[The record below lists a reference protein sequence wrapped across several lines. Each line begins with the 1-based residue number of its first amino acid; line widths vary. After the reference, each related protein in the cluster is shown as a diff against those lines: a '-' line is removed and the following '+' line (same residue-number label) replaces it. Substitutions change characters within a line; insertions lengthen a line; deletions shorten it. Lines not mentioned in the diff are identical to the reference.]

1 MASED
6 VVRSLQS
13 LQRRPPAG
21 ATPPPFLDTI
31 TGPTPQADGTD
42 GYTTGLVAPPGDDLS
57 IPIGSWTLRLVPVDA
72 AGTARIAVRL
82 FFPGGSDDFDRIEV
96 DLARF
101 ELISDPRD
109 LVPADLVTD
118 PYVHLVPNPALGTVR
133 LLGPGLTLV
142 LAGAGLRDVSARFTG
157 ANGGADPRFPSA
169 RFVPPHF
176 LIAGRDLGFA
186 CDEVLLDL
194 NGDIDPENLDDLTGV
209 TSDGTFTGV
218 ILQEL
223 GLFVGDPNEVGT
235 WSGMARV
242 RGFVMRFDPM
252 EITGTFEGELV
263 HAVAPDD
270 PQVAVVVSFLTDS
283 GQRVDAAEVDPTVPA
298 PKAPEVARKVR
309 LVATPNWASVGFQ
322 VKWTL
327 PAGVELENP
336 ERVNQPDLGWM
347 RLPPGA
353 HTFKVDVT
361 DHRVDPVSAQRT
373 VLVQRPPQTPGT
385 ASLNVDLLATVVEPA
400 GGSQAVRLYAPLV
413 PRQPV
418 LLTLDARGG
427 KGDTLTA
434 GCAVPPGWQ
443 VAEPQDQTAN
453 RVADGSFQR
462 LTWTLTTD
470 VTPSE
475 GAVTVTAVLGAET
488 VERRL
493 RYTLRPE
500 TPDGTPELD
509 LIALTDWRPEPGV
522 AAAKAVARDG
532 LAYDTPRY
540 LLGSVPAPP
549 DVLAADT
556 HDELF
561 AETST
566 AFANEAAVPLAN
578 TGGLIEPHLTDAG
591 RLYRLVADIQDV
603 APVQPPSL
611 VVLPEQ
617 APTRDGEDATR
628 PAEKIAALEVAA
640 VTALFPDGRKD
651 FYRPAGV
658 DAGAICFAWNRPDV
672 PVLPDPFDPV
682 HENDGVTAAS
692 LKAEQAQGFADLF
705 RAIDETGD
713 RIARLG
719 LFASASTEGPPQR
732 NLNLS
737 NDRLASARDQLEN
750 PRADLRA
757 AIAELPPERRV
768 DAALIDRASQ
778 RIRGLP
784 ESKRP
789 TAAWGDANPTSIE
802 NPFDRRVFGVI
813 EIAPPAATTPFKRRT
828 YFLVARGA
836 EITPTP
842 PPRLPAPEQHPFRH
856 SVFRSAHV
864 ELELRRNELLRFQIR
879 LELDLERFDEND
891 LDPPGQLNPSDGI
904 MTGFLE
910 LRRNPDPAAS
920 PRYAW
925 ELDLLSD
932 PNDVDGLLA
941 FVKGGTLSPVV
952 ESLGG
957 PLIAMPAMAAAA
969 GGRAGPSTLLVA
981 LGVGTFLQQAGVFD
995 VQVVVW
1001 RGLRLRLQH
1010 GGVRATRFSFALDY
1024 SVKYDI
1030 DVDLAPLGIPLR
1042 METTTPIEVGFRNV
1056 GVEVVGSFDGVTL
1069 FYDPASGFA
1078 VDVGDPG
1085 VFLLG
1090 DGLGRLLRV
1099 DRITFGAGSPLWLEV
1114 ELAFALDTGVFSV
1127 DALRVRLS
1135 LEGDTVLEP
1144 DENGVVHLDETAL
1157 DLDDLRL
1164 QINKL
1169 GVSVDVPG
1177 VLEGSGVLGIKEE
1190 PGGGTT
1196 VEGGL
1201 SLDFDALPVLRGL
1214 DGELRL
1220 FTSADLRAIYLA
1232 LGIDF
1237 SPGLAL
1243 GSTGVA
1249 VYGLHGVLGSN
1260 MGPSRPEPLE
1270 WLRVPPVGV
1279 TSPAKWAAARGAWA
1293 FGAGATL
1300 GTVFDG
1306 GFSLS
1311 LNGTLLL
1318 LLPGPRLVLA
1328 AHANV
1333 LSDRPEIGEAA
1344 GVLATVTLDLENDLI
1359 TAGFDL
1365 AVRIRGLLD
1374 LRVPTEAFF
1383 DLHDASNFYVRF
1395 GQWVPESKR
1404 ITLRIFEL
1412 FDAWGYLQIE
1422 GRGVDNGALD
1432 LDGISIAAGA
1442 RIEITWGKKHVLY
1455 LEAFAEAHAGI
1466 QLAPLYFEGL
1476 VRVGGS
1482 IHAGPFSIGASGELV
1497 AKVRVTAPRFLVLQG
1512 KVCGEIDL
1520 WFTTL
1525 RKCANFEL
1533 GDGDQP
1539 TPRPENPFTEAVA
1552 VDRLTGLPIEVNE
1565 DANVVPIDA
1574 VFHATFTS
1582 DIRDDRT
1589 PPGVSFAPA
1598 SIYRNQASDALFYE
1612 FGLTALAVHRVG
1624 DGDLA
1629 DVTSAWA
1636 PYTLVEASTAPP
1648 SQRTLRILD
1657 WKPTSHPRQ
1666 VDFGSATQSALA
1678 VLIASLC
1685 DPVVPPPRVCA
1696 DFDEEPLGHRSMWML
1711 DQRPLRP
1718 VRVMGPS
1725 ASLGAEA
1732 AAGDG
1737 EALPP
1742 SVVPLVAVDYPG
1754 RQPQVHCLH
1763 LGRPEEGRPLKELL
1777 ELLALDPD
1785 PLRVRERVDKL
1796 IGSVHDVIAGG
1807 VLPDELRALRDAGVV
1822 VIRAPSLVSLDAI
1835 VATPSRFRDDAG
1847 EIAVLD
1853 ADLSFLA
1860 EPVPLGTLP
1869 DVPGHTA
1876 GGTVPGHVVRRFTFA
1891 DPMPPF
1897 AATDPPTACWVV
1909 LRPPAAPVVGGKGQ
1923 EDASFLLEL
1932 CGVMLATWREAAR
1945 AHQDILSTTSQLSTL
1960 SGLVAGEPALLNQPL
1975 LVPGEQYELVGS
1987 LDWARFRSR
1996 EAAEPDGTSQDEG
2009 GPFTVRSRR
2018 FVADP
2023 ESPRD
2028 LTRHIRDHDPF
2039 DEDQPHFTGEP
2050 LLLRY
2055 ASPAVDRI
2063 YAAYGEQLVI
2073 RAKSDAAGHVLVQPT
2088 SASAG
2093 TTFAPL
2099 GPVEEELLASL
2110 DAISGACL
2118 PGVWIHLFPRTLH
2131 TVREPLLPNNAYTVS
2146 LLARPQSEPGPLT
2159 GPAWERVLEEAFEAG
2174 GFVYRFDLRTSRWTD
2189 FAAQL
2194 ASYEAAAV
2202 GDLFAEDP
2210 AALAAA
2216 VAGLPGGAVLRSDAV
2231 ADELSRSLAGGP
2243 MLIPAQ
2249 PEVMRLWVPDGAG
2262 WSCAGLLVDGPEPL
2276 VRRRLREDGGV
2287 EERIALD
2294 ARSTSSPAAPFSA
2307 GSPLPGLRLA
2317 AGARGARVF
2326 VLFEPTVLGADGAIV
2341 VRLHDRGASTATGP
2355 GSDHEL
2361 AVAVGA
2367 VPPALVELV
2376 G

>member
-6 VVRSLQS
+6 VVRSLQG
-13 LQRRPPAG
+13 LQRRPPPG
-21 ATPPPFLDTI
+21 ATPPPFVETI
-31 TGPTPQADGTD
+31 AGPTPQPDGTD
-42 GYTTGLVAPPGDDLS
+42 LYTTGLVAPPGTDMS

-72 AGTARIAVRL
+72 AGSARIAVRM

-109 LVPADLVTD
+109 LVPADLVAD

-142 LAGAGLRDVSARFTG
+142 LAGAGLTDVSARFTG

-176 LIAGRDLGFA
+176 LIAGSDVGLA

-194 NGDIDPENLDDLTGV
+194 NREIDPANLDDLTGV
-209 TSDGTFTGV
+209 ASDGTFTGV
-218 ILQEL
+218 LLQEF
-223 GLFVGDPNEVGT
+223 GVFVGDPNEVGT

-242 RGFVMRFDPM
+242 HDFVMRFDPM

-283 GQRVDAAEVDPTVPA
+283 GQRVNAAEVDPTVPA

-322 VKWTL
+322 VKWTP

-353 HTFKVDVT
+353 HTFRVDVT

-373 VLVQRPPQTPGT
+373 VLVQHPPQTPAPGG
-385 ASLNVDLLATVVEPA
+385 LKVDLVATVVEPA

-427 KGDTLTA
+427 TGDTLTA
-434 GCAVPPGWQ
+434 GCAVPAGWQ
-443 VAEPQDQTAN
+443 VAEPQDQTAS
-453 RVADGSFQR
+453 RIPDDSFQR
-462 LTWTLTTD
+462 LTWTLTTGL
-470 VTPSE
+470 TPSE

-493 RYTLRPE
+493 RYTLRAE

-509 LIALTDWRPEPGV
+509 LIALTDWRPEPAV
-522 AAAKAVARDG
+522 AAAKAVAHDG
-532 LAYDTPRY
+532 LAYDTPEY

-566 AFANEAAVPLAN
+566 AFANEAAAQLAN
-578 TGGLIEPHLTDAG
+578 TGGLIEPHLADSG
-591 RLYRLVADIQDV
+591 RLYRLVANVPQ
-603 APVQPPSL
+603 VQPMQAPSL
-611 VVLPEQ
+611 VVFPEQ
-617 APTRDGEDATR
+617 APTGGDATT
-628 PAEKIAALEVAA
+628 PSAQTDPLEVAA
-640 VTALFPDGRKD
+640 VTALFPDGRRT
-651 FYRPAGV
+651 FYRPAGFP
-658 DAGAICFAWNRPDV
+658 AGPIRFAWDRADV
-672 PVLPDPFDPV
+672 PVRADLFDSD
-682 HENDGVTAAS
+682 HENPGVTAAS
-692 LKAEQAQGFADLF
+692 LSAEQAQGFADLF

-719 LFASASTEGPPQR
+719 LFASASTEGRQQH
-732 NLNLS
+732 NLDLS
-737 NDRLASARDQLEN
+737 DARLASATDQLQN
-750 PRADLRA
+750 PGPALHA
-757 AIAELPPERRV
+757 AIAALPSEHRV
-768 DAALIDRASQ
+768 DPALIDRAAQ
-778 RIRGLP
+778 RIRDLP
-784 ESKRP
+784 ASKRV
-789 TAAWGDANPTSIE
+789 TAAWGEANPTSNQ

-813 EIAPPAATTPFKRRT
+813 EIAPPSATASFKRRT
-828 YFLVARGA
+828 YFLVAPGA

-891 LDPPGQLNPSDGI
+891 LEPPTQLNPSDGI

-952 ESLGG
+952 EALGG
-957 PLIAMPAMAAAA
+957 PLIAMPAMAAAV

-981 LGVGTFLQQAGVFD
+981 LAAGTFLQQQGVFD

-1010 GGVRATRFSFALDY
+1010 GGARATRFSFALDY

-1030 DVDLAPLGIPLR
+1030 DVDLTSLGIPLR
-1042 METTTPIEVGFRNV
+1042 METTTPIEIGFRNV
-1056 GVEVVGSFDGVTL
+1056 GVEVVGRFDGVTL

-1099 DRITFGAGSPLWLEV
+1099 DRVTLGDASPLWLEV

-1127 DALRVRLS
+1127 DALRIRLS

-1177 VLEGSGVLGIKEE
+1177 VIQGSGVLGIREE

-1201 SLDFDALPVLRGL
+1201 SLDFESLPVLRGL

-1220 FTSADLRAIYLA
+1220 FTSGDLRALYLG

-1260 MGPSRPEPLE
+1260 MAPSRPEPLE
-1270 WLRVPPVGV
+1270 WLRLPPVGV
-1279 TSPAKWAAARGAWA
+1279 TAAEKWAAARGAWA

-1318 LLPGPRLVLA
+1318 LVPGPRLVLA

-1344 GVLATVTLDLENDLI
+1344 GVLATATLDLENDLI

-1365 AVRIRGLLD
+1365 AVTISGLLE

-1383 DLHDASNFYVRF
+1383 DLEDASNFYVRF

-1422 GRGVDNGALD
+1422 GRGVHNGALD

-1442 RIEITWGKKHVLY
+1442 RIEITWGRKHVLY

-1482 IHAGPFSIGASGELV
+1482 LHAGPFSLGASGELV
-1497 AKVRVTAPRFLVLQG
+1497 ARVRVTAPRFLVLQG

-1525 RKCANFEL
+1525 RKCAKFEL

-1539 TPRPENPFTEAVA
+1539 TPRPENPFSEAVA
-1552 VDRLTGLPIEVNE
+1552 IDRLTGLPVEANE
-1565 DANVVPIDA
+1565 AGDVVVPLDA

-1589 PPGVSFAPA
+1589 PPGISFADP

-1612 FGLTALAVHRVG
+1612 FGLTALAVHRIG
-1624 DGDLA
+1624 DGDLTG
-1629 DVTSAWA
+1629 VTSAWA

-1657 WKPTSHPRQ
+1657 WKPTAHPRQ
-1666 VDFGSATQSALA
+1666 VDFGSATESALA
-1678 VLIASLC
+1678 VLVASLC
-1685 DPVVPPPRVCA
+1685 DPIVPPPRVCA
-1696 DFDEEPLGHRSMWML
+1696 DFDEEPLGHRSTWVL

-1718 VRVMGPS
+1718 VRVVGPS

-1732 AAGDG
+1732 AAADG

-1742 SVVPLVAVDYPG
+1742 RVVPLVAVDYPR
-1754 RQPQVHCLH
+1754 RQPQAHCLH
-1763 LGRPEEGRPLKELL
+1763 LGRPEKGRPLL
-1777 ELLALDPD
+1777 ELLDRLALDAD
-1785 PLRVRERVDKL
+1785 PVRVREQTDKL
-1796 IGSVHDVIAGG
+1796 IGSVQDMIAGG
-1807 VLPDELRALRDAGVV
+1807 ALPDELRALRDAGVV
-1822 VIRAPSLVSLDAI
+1822 LLRVPSLVSLEAI
-1835 VATPSRFRDDAG
+1835 VATPRRFHGDAG

-1853 ADLSFLA
+1853 GALDFLA
-1860 EPVPLGTLP
+1860 GPVPLGTLP
-1869 DVPGHTA
+1869 EVPGHTT
-1876 GGTVPGHVVRRFTFA
+1876 GGTVPGHVVRRFAFA
-1891 DPMPPF
+1891 EPMPPL
-1897 AATDPPTACWVV
+1897 AATDPPTARWVV
-1909 LRPPAAPVVGGKGQ
+1909 LRPPGAPAVGGRGQ
-1923 EDASFLLEL
+1923 EGGSFLLEL
-1932 CGVMLATWREAAR
+1932 CGVMLSAWLEAAR
-1945 AHQDILSTTSQLSTL
+1945 AHQDVLNTISQLTTL

-1975 LVPGEQYELVGS
+1975 LVPGEQYQLVGS

-1996 EAAEPDGTSQDEG
+1996 EEVDPDGTSQDEG
-2009 GPFTVRSRR
+2009 GPFTVLSRP
-2018 FVADP
+2018 FLADP
-2023 ESPRD
+2023 QSPHD

-2039 DEDQPHFTGEP
+2039 DQDQPHFTGEP

-2073 RAKSDAAGHVLVQPT
+2073 RAKSDAAGHTLIQPT

-2093 TTFAPL
+2093 TTFAPI

-2110 DAISGACL
+2110 EGISGACL
-2118 PGVWIHLFPRTLH
+2118 PGVWVHLFPRTLH
-2131 TVREPLLPNNAYTVS
+2131 TVREPLLPNNGYTVS

-2159 GPAWERVLEEAFEAG
+2159 GPAWEQVLEDAFEAG
-2174 GFVYRFDLRTSRWTD
+2174 RFVYRFDLRTSRWTD

-2194 ASYEAAAV
+2194 ASYAAATV
-2202 GDLFAEDP
+2202 GDLFADDP
-2210 AALAAA
+2210 DALAAA
-2216 VAGLPGGAVLRSDAV
+2216 AAGVPGGGLLRSDPV
-2231 ADELSRSLAGGP
+2231 VDELSGSVAGGP
-2243 MLIPAQ
+2243 MLIPAE
-2249 PEVMRLWVPDGAG
+2249 PEVMRLWAPGGAG
-2262 WSCAGLLVDGPEPL
+2262 WACAGLLLDGPEPL

-2287 EERIALD
+2287 EERITLD
-2294 ARSTSSPAAPFSA
+2294 VRHTSSPGVPFEA

-2326 VLFEPTVLGADGAIV
+2326 VLFNPIVLGADGAIA
-2341 VRLHDRGASTATGP
+2341 VRLHDRGASTAPGP
-2355 GSDHEL
+2355 GTDHEL
-2361 AVAVGA
+2361 VVAVGA
-2367 VPPALVELV
+2367 VPPALVEVV

>member
-6 VVRSLQS
+6 VVRSLQG

-21 ATPPPFLDTI
+21 ATPPPFVDTI
-31 TGPTPQADGTD
+31 TGPTQQPDGTD
-42 GYTTGLVAPPGDDLS
+42 LYTTGLVAPPGNDLS
-57 IPIGSWTLRLVPVDA
+57 IPIGSWTLRLVPVGA
-72 AGTARIAVRL
+72 GGTARVAVRM

-109 LVPADLVTD
+109 LVPADLVAD
-118 PYVHLVPNPALGTVR
+118 PYVHLVPNLALGTVR

-142 LAGAGLRDVSARFTG
+142 LAGAGLTDVSARFTG

-176 LIAGRDLGFA
+176 LVAGTDVGIA
-186 CDEVLLDL
+186 CDEVMLDL
-194 NGDIDPENLDDLTGV
+194 NGDIDPANLDDLTGV
-209 TSDGTFTGV
+209 ASDGTFTGV

-223 GLFVGDPNEVGT
+223 GIFVGDPNEVGT

-242 RGFVMRFDPM
+242 HGFVMRFDPM

-270 PQVAVVVSFLTDS
+270 PQVAIVVSFLTDS

-327 PAGVELENP
+327 PEGVELENP
-336 ERVNQPDLGWM
+336 ERVNQPDLGWL

-353 HTFKVDVT
+353 HTFTVDVT
-361 DHRVDPVSAQRT
+361 DHRVDPVSAHRT
-373 VLVQRPPQTPGT
+373 VLVQHPPQTPTT
-385 ASLNVDLLATVVEPA
+385 AGLKVDLVATVVEPA
-400 GGSQAVRLYAPLV
+400 GGSQAIRLFAPLV

-427 KGDTLTA
+427 TGNTLTA
-434 GCAVPPGWQ
+434 GCAVPAGWQ

-453 RVADGSFQR
+453 RIPDGSFQR
-462 LTWTLTTD
+462 LTWTLTTGL
-470 VTPSE
+470 TPSE
-475 GAVTVTAVLGAET
+475 GAVSVTAVLGTET

-522 AAAKAVARDG
+522 AAAKAVAHDG
-532 LAYDTPRY
+532 LAYDTPEYR
-540 LLGSVPAPP
+540 LGSVPAPA
-549 DVLAADT
+549 DILAADAR
-556 HDELF
+556 DELF
-561 AETST
+561 AETSP
-566 AFANEAAVPLAN
+566 AFANEAAVSLAN

-591 RLYRLVADIQDV
+591 RLYRLVADIPSV
-603 APVQPPSL
+603 PPVQPPSL
-611 VVLPEQ
+611 VVFPED
-617 APTRDGEDATR
+617 APTGGGGTR
-628 PAEKIAALEVAA
+628 PSAQSDPLTDEH
-640 VTALFPDGRKD
+640 VTPLFPEGHKE
-651 FYRPAGV
+651 FYRPGGVPAGP
-658 DAGAICFAWNRPDV
+658 IRFAWDRPDV
-672 PVLPDPFDPV
+672 PVRADLFQPA
-682 HENDGVTAAS
+682 HEDDGATAAS
-692 LKAEQAQGFADLF
+692 LTAEQAQGFADLF
-705 RAIDETGD
+705 RAIDEVGD

-719 LFASASTEGPPQR
+719 LFASASTEGSVQH
-732 NLNLS
+732 NLDLS
-737 NDRLASARDQLEN
+737 NARLASARDQLEN
-750 PRADLRA
+750 PGAELRA
-757 AIAELPPERRV
+757 AIAALPPEHRV
-768 DAALIDRASQ
+768 DGALIDRASQ
-778 RIRGLP
+778 RVRDLP
-784 ESKRP
+784 ESKRT
-789 TAAWGDANPTSIE
+789 TAAWGEENPISNT

-813 EIAPPAATTPFKRRT
+813 EIAPPAATTPFQRRT
-828 YFLVARGA
+828 YFLVAAGA

-864 ELELRRNELLRFQIR
+864 ELELRRNDLLRFQIR

-891 LDPPGQLNPSDGI
+891 LDPPGELNPSDGI

-910 LRRNPDPAAS
+910 LRRNPDPAAN
-920 PRYAW
+920 PRYSW

-932 PNDVDGLLA
+932 PNDADGLLA
-941 FVKGGTLSPVV
+941 SVKGGTLSPLV
-952 ESLGG
+952 EALGG

-969 GGRAGPSTLLVA
+969 GGRAGPSSLLVA

-1030 DVDLAPLGIPLR
+1030 DVDLTPMGIPLR

-1056 GVEVVGSFDGVTL
+1056 GVEVAGRFDGITL

-1078 VDVGDPG
+1078 VDIGDPG
-1085 VFLLG
+1085 TFLLG

-1099 DRITFGAGSPLWLEV
+1099 DRISSGAGSPLWLEV

-1164 QINKL
+1164 QVNKL

-1177 VLEGSGVLGIKEE
+1177 VLEGSGVLGIKEA
-1190 PGGGTT
+1190 GGGTT

-1249 VYGLHGVLGSN
+1249 AYGLHGLLGSN
-1260 MGPSRPEPLE
+1260 MAPSRPEPLE
-1270 WLRVPPVGV
+1270 WLRQPPVGV
-1279 TSPAKWAAARGAWA
+1279 TSSSKWVAARGSWA

-1306 GFSLS
+1306 GFSLN

-1344 GVLATVTLDLENDLI
+1344 GVLATAMLDLENDLI

-1365 AVRIRGLLD
+1365 AVHIKGLLD

-1383 DLHDASNFYVRF
+1383 DLQDASNFYVRF

-1422 GRGVDNGALD
+1422 GRGVHNGALD

-1482 IHAGPFSIGASGELV
+1482 IHVGPFSIGASGELV

-1520 WFTTL
+1520 WLTTL
-1525 RKCANFEL
+1525 RKCASFEL

-1552 VDRLTGLPIEVNE
+1552 VDRLTGLPIAATDGGDVL
-1565 DANVVPIDA
+1565 VPIDA

-1589 PPGVSFAPA
+1589 PPGISFADP

-1624 DGDLA
+1624 DGDVA
-1629 DVTSAWA
+1629 GVTSAWA
-1636 PYTLVEASTAPP
+1636 PYTLVEADSAPP

-1657 WKPTSHPRQ
+1657 WKPTAHPRQ
-1666 VDFGSATQSALA
+1666 VDFGSATESALA

-1696 DFDEEPLGHRSMWML
+1696 EFDEEPLGHRSIWVL

-1718 VRVMGPS
+1718 VRVVGPS

-1732 AAGDG
+1732 AAGEG

-1742 SVVPLVAVDYPG
+1742 SVVPLVAVDYPA
-1754 RQPQVHCLH
+1754 RRPQLHCLH
-1763 LGRPEEGRPLKELL
+1763 LGRPRKGRPLHELL
-1777 ELLALDPD
+1777 DLLPLDPD
-1785 PLRVRERVDKL
+1785 PVRVRVRAEKL
-1796 IGSVHDVIAGG
+1796 IDTVHGVIAGG
-1807 VLPDELRALRDAGVV
+1807 GLPDELRVLRDAGVV
-1822 VIRAPSLVSLDAI
+1822 VIRVPSLVSLDAV
-1835 VATPSRFRDDAG
+1835 VATPRRFHGDAG

-1853 ADLSFLA
+1853 ADLDLLA
-1860 EPVPLGTLP
+1860 GPIPLGTLP
-1869 DVPGHTA
+1869 EVPGYTA
-1876 GGTVPGHVVRRFTFA
+1876 GGTVPSHVVRRFTFA

-1897 AATDPPTACWVV
+1897 AATDPPVARWLV
-1909 LRPPAAPVVGGKGQ
+1909 LRPPAAPVVAGQGQ

-1932 CGVMLATWREAAR
+1932 CGILLTAWREAAR
-1945 AHQDILSTTSQLSTL
+1945 AHQDVLNTISQLTTL

-1987 LDWARFRSR
+1987 IDWARFRSR
-1996 EAAEPDGTSQDEG
+1996 DAADPDGISHDEG
-2009 GPFTVRSRR
+2009 GPFPVRSRR

-2023 ESPRD
+2023 SSPRD
-2028 LTRHIRDHDPF
+2028 LTRHVRDHDPF

-2055 ASPAVDRI
+2055 ASAAVDRI

-2093 TTFAPL
+2093 TTFAPM
-2099 GPVEEELLASL
+2099 GPVEQELLTSL
-2110 DAISGACL
+2110 EAISDACL
-2118 PGVWIHLFPRTLH
+2118 PGVWLHLFPRTLH

-2159 GPAWERVLEEAFEAG
+2159 GPAWEQMLEEAFEAG
-2174 GFVYRFDLRTSRWTD
+2174 EFVYRFDLRTSRWTD
-2189 FAAQL
+2189 FADQL
-2194 ASYEAAAV
+2194 ASYDAAAV
-2202 GDLFAEDP
+2202 GDLFVDDP
-2210 AALAAA
+2210 VALAVA
-2216 VAGLPGGAVLRSDAV
+2216 VLGLPAGSVLRSDAV
-2231 ADELSRSLAGGP
+2231 ADELSRSVAGGP
-2243 MLIPAQ
+2243 MIIPAE

-2262 WSCAGLLVDGPEPL
+2262 WSCAGLLLDGPEPL
-2276 VRRRLREDGGV
+2276 LRRRLRDDGAV
-2287 EERIALD
+2287 EERLTLD
-2294 ARSTSSPAAPFSA
+2294 ARSTSSPAVPFA
-2307 GSPLPGLRLA
+2307 LGSPLAGLRLA
-2317 AGARGARVF
+2317 AGDRGARVF
-2326 VLFEPTVLGADGAIV
+2326 VLFEPTVLGADGAV
-2341 VRLHDRGASTATGP
+2341 AVRFHDRGASTLNGP
-2355 GSDHEL
+2355 GSDRDL
-2361 AVAVGA
+2361 SVAVGV
-2367 VPPALVELV
+2367 VPPALVEVL